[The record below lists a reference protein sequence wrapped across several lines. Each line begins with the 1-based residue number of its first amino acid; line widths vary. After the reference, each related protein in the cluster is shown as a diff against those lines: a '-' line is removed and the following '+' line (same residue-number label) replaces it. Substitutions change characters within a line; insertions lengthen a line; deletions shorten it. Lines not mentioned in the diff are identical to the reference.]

1 MSKKFKIA
9 FFIVLALFLIFVVF
23 RQGERNKE
31 VSIYLQQYLNL
42 KLNIIVNK
50 YGETYYVND
59 INSIKNLIE
68 FMKEYCT
75 RRDYENGNV

>member
-75 RRDYENGNV
+75 